1 MSSMLAG
8 AKYRG
13 EFEERLKKAMDEIRK
28 SGKIILFID
37 ELHTIIGAGA
47 AEGAIDA
54 ANILKP
60 ALSRGEIQ
68 IVGATTLGEYR
79 KYIEKDAALE
89 RRFQP
94 ITLDEPTPEETL
106 EILKGIR
113 DKYEAHHRV
122 KISDKALEAAVNLSI
137 RYISDRFLPD
147 KAIDLID
154 EAASR
159 LKLKNM
165 TAPPDVR
172 EIEEKIEAVKAEKEA
187 AITTQEYERAAKL
200 RDDEK
205 SLREKLRETKENW
218 SKDNVN
224 SDSEVTENE
233 IAEIISLWTGI
244 PVKTLEESE
253 SERLLR
259 LEENTAQQSCR
270 SGRGG

>member
-1 MSSMLAG
+1 M
-8 AKYRG
+8 
-13 EFEERLKKAMDEIRK
+13 
-28 SGKIILFID
+28 
-37 ELHTIIGAGA
+37 
-47 AEGAIDA
+47 
-54 ANILKP
+54 
-60 ALSRGEIQ
+60 
-68 IVGATTLGEYR
+68 
-79 KYIEKDAALE
+79 
-89 RRFQP
+89 
-94 ITLDEPTPEETL
+94 
-106 EILKGIR
+106 KGIR

-259 LEENTAQQSCR
+259 LEEILHSRVVGQDEAVKAVAKAIRLSLIHI
-270 SGRGG
+270 